1 MASSTIG
8 ESMRRA
14 RKSRGITMD
23 ELAAKSGVAVSTIYR
38 AEGNHGYPG
47 VLVLTACADVLGV
60 SLDEYIGREV
70 RRKQL

>member
-1 MASSTIG
+1 
-8 ESMRRA
+8 
-14 RKSRGITMD
+14 MD